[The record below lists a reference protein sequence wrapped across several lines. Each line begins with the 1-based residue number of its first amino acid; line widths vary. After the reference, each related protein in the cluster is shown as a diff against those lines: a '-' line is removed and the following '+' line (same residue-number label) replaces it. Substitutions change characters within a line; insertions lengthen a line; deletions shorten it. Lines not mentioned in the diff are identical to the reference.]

1 MGCFAK
7 GCLTVLIV
15 GFILIAGII
24 GGSWYLYVKTI
35 DNLTSPVPADV
46 QIEPPSES
54 QFQTAENSMARLR
67 KAIANNEET
76 TVEFTA
82 ANLNALF
89 ARDPDVKRM
98 AGPDW
103 KKIEI
108 ADSTMTISL
117 SAPLNSIPLPRMRNR
132 WFNGTA
138 RFSFAYES
146 GTFRF
151 DIKSAQAGGHQVPG
165 VFLSSSSSS
174 FNESMNRSFR
184 DELRTNDRGSEFW
197 NHVKTMSLEGDK
209 LVVTT
214 HNE

>member
-24 GGSWYLYVKTI
+24 GGTWYLYVKTV
-35 DNLTSPVPADV
+35 DNLTSPAPADV
-46 QIEPPSES
+46 HIEPPSES

-67 KAIANNEET
+67 EAIANNKET

-82 ANLNALF
+82 ADLNALL
-89 ARDPDVKRM
+89 ARDLDFKEWR
-98 AGPDW
+98 GRTR
-103 KKIEI
+103 IEI
-108 ADSTMTISL
+108 ADSTMAIAL
-117 SAPLNSIPLPRMRNR
+117 SASLNSIPLPRVKNR

-151 DIKSAQAGGHQVPG
+151 DIKSAEAGGHHVPG
-165 VFLSSSSSS
+165 VFLSSSSISS

-184 DELRTNDRGSEFW
+184 DELRNNDRGSEFW

-214 HNE
+214 QAE

>member
-7 GCLTVLIV
+7 GCLTVLII
-15 GFILIAGII
+15 GFILIAGTIA
-24 GGSWYLYVKTI
+24 GTWYLYVKTV
-35 DNLTSPVPADV
+35 DNLTSPAPADV
-46 QIEPPSES
+46 QMEPPSES
-54 QFQTAENSMARLR
+54 QFQIAENSMARLR

-82 ANLNALF
+82 ADLNALL
-89 ARDPDVKRM
+89 ARDLDFKEWR
-98 AGPDW
+98 GRTR
-103 KKIEI
+103 IEI
-108 ADSTMTISL
+108 TDSTVTIAL
-117 SAPLNSIPLPRMRNR
+117 SASLNSIPLPRIKKR

-138 RFSFAYES
+138 RFNFAYES

-151 DIKSAQAGGHQVPG
+151 DIKSAKAGGHHVPG
-165 VFLSSSSSS
+165 IFLSRSSISS

-197 NHVKTMSLEGDK
+197 NHVQTMSLEGDK

-214 HNE
+214 QAD

>member
-7 GCLTVLIV
+7 GCLTVLII

-24 GGSWYLYVKTI
+24 AGTWYLYVKTV
-35 DNLTSPVPADV
+35 DNLTSPAPADV
-46 QIEPPSES
+46 HIEPPSES
-54 QFQTAENSMARLR
+54 QFQIAENSMARLR

-82 ANLNALF
+82 ADLNALL
-89 ARDPDVKRM
+89 ARDLDFKEWR
-98 AGPDW
+98 GRTR
-103 KKIEI
+103 IEI
-108 ADSTMTISL
+108 TDSTVTIAL
-117 SAPLNSIPLPRMRNR
+117 SASLNSIPLPRIKKR

-138 RFSFAYES
+138 RFNFAYES

-151 DIKSAQAGGHQVPG
+151 DIKSAKAGGHHVPG
-165 VFLSSSSSS
+165 IFLSRSSISS

-184 DELRTNDRGSEFW
+184 DELRTNDRGSVFW

-214 HNE
+214 QAE

>member
-7 GCLTVLIV
+7 GCLTVLII

-24 GGSWYLYVKTI
+24 AGTWYLYVKTV
-35 DNLTSPVPADV
+35 DNLTSPAPADV
-46 QIEPPSES
+46 HIEPPSES
-54 QFQTAENSMARLR
+54 QFQIAENSMARLR

-82 ANLNALF
+82 VDLNALL
-89 ARDPDVKRM
+89 ARDLDFKEWR
-98 AGPDW
+98 GRTR
-103 KKIEI
+103 IEI
-108 ADSTMTISL
+108 TDSTVTIAL
-117 SAPLNSIPLPRMRNR
+117 SASLNSIPLPRIKKR

-138 RFSFAYES
+138 RFNFAYES

-151 DIKSAQAGGHQVPG
+151 DIKSAKAGGHHVPG
-165 VFLSSSSSS
+165 IFLSRSSMSS

-184 DELRTNDRGSEFW
+184 DELRTNDRGSVFW
-197 NHVKTMSLEGDK
+197 NHVKIMSLEGDK

-214 HNE
+214 QAE

>member
-7 GCLTVLIV
+7 GCLTVLII
-15 GFILIAGII
+15 GFILIAGTIA
-24 GGSWYLYVKTI
+24 GTWYLYVKTV
-35 DNLTSPVPADV
+35 DNLTSPAPADV
-46 QIEPPSES
+46 HIEPPSES
-54 QFQTAENSMARLR
+54 QFQIAENSMARLR

-82 ANLNALF
+82 ADLNALL
-89 ARDPDVKRM
+89 ARDLDFKEWR
-98 AGPDW
+98 GRTR
-103 KKIEI
+103 IEI
-108 ADSTMTISL
+108 TDSTVTIAL
-117 SAPLNSIPLPRMRNR
+117 SASLNSIPLPRIKKR

-138 RFSFAYES
+138 RFNFAYES

-151 DIKSAQAGGHQVPG
+151 DIKSAKAGGHHVPG
-165 VFLSSSSSS
+165 IFLSRSSISS

-184 DELRTNDRGSEFW
+184 DELRTNDRGSVFW

-214 HNE
+214 QAE

>member
-7 GCLTVLIV
+7 GCLTVLII

-24 GGSWYLYVKTI
+24 AGTWYLYVKTV
-35 DNLTSPVPADV
+35 DNLTSPAPADV
-46 QIEPPSES
+46 HIEPPSES
-54 QFQTAENSMARLR
+54 QFQIAENSMARLR
-67 KAIANNEET
+67 KAITNNEET

-82 ANLNALF
+82 VDLNALL
-89 ARDPDVKRM
+89 ARDLDFKEWR
-98 AGPDW
+98 GRTR
-103 KKIEI
+103 IEI
-108 ADSTMTISL
+108 TDSTVTIAL
-117 SAPLNSIPLPRMRNR
+117 SASLNSIPLPRIKKR

-138 RFSFAYES
+138 RFNFAYES

-151 DIKSAQAGGHQVPG
+151 DIKSAKAGGHHVPG
-165 VFLSSSSSS
+165 IFLSRSSISS

-184 DELRTNDRGSEFW
+184 DELRTNDRGSVFW

-214 HNE
+214 QAE

>member
-15 GFILIAGII
+15 GFIMIAGII
-24 GGSWYLYVKTI
+24 AGTWYLYVKTV
-35 DNLTSPVPADV
+35 DNLTSPAPADV
-46 QIEPPSES
+46 HIEPPSES

-82 ANLNALF
+82 ADLNALF
-89 ARDPDVKRM
+89 ARDPDFREWR
-98 AGPDW
+98 GRIR
-103 KKIEI
+103 IEI
-108 ADSTMTISL
+108 SDSTMTITL
-117 SAPLNSIPLPRMRNR
+117 SAPLNSIPLPRIKNR

-138 RFSFAYES
+138 RFSFTYQS
-146 GTFRF
+146 GTFSF
-151 DIKSAQAGGHQVPG
+151 DIESAEAGGHHVPG
-165 VFLSSSSSS
+165 VFLSTSATSS

-184 DELRTNDRGSEFW
+184 DELRNNDRGSEFW

-214 HNE
+214 QVE